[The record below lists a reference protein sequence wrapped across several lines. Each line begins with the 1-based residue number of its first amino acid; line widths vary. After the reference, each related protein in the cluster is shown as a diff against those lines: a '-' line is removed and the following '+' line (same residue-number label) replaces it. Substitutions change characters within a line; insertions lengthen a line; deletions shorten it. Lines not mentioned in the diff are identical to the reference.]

1 MPYHTARLRT
11 LALVRTATRPHTPPV
26 PFVTLMHPVI
36 TFIGG
41 GNMAASLIGGL
52 RAAGRPAASLRVVEI
67 SAERRSWLQ
76 QEFGV
81 RTSDDAAAATV
92 GAAAIVLAVKP
103 QQMQDVCSKL
113 KLDSGTVVISIAAGV
128 RLDSLQRWL
137 GDDHHYIRCMPNTP
151 ALLQAGIT
159 GLYAS
164 PQTSAAAREL
174 AQGVLS
180 AAGEYVWVDAETLLD
195 AVTAL
200 SGSGPA
206 YFFLLTEVLRDAGI
220 SLGLPAETAARLAEQ
235 TFIGSARMAGADVDV
250 SELRRRV
257 TSKGGTTE
265 AAVNHL
271 LGAGIQPLFNA
282 ALQAAAQRG
291 AALGAQLDQK
301 GS

>member
-1 MPYHTARLRT
+1 
-11 LALVRTATRPHTPPV
+11 
-26 PFVTLMHPVI
+26 MHPVI

-52 RAAGRPAASLRVVEI
+52 RAAGHPANSLRVVEI
-67 SAERRSWLQ
+67 SAERCSWLQ

-81 RTSDDAAAATV
+81 SASADAAATTS
-92 GAAAIVLAVKP
+92 GAAAVVLAVKP
-103 QQMQDVCSKL
+103 QQMQEVCGNL
-113 KLDSGTVVISIAAGV
+113 KLASGTVVISIAAGV
-128 RLDSLQRWL
+128 RLDSLRRWL
-137 GDDHHYIRCMPNTP
+137 GDSHHYIRCMPNTP

-164 PQTSAAAREL
+164 PQTGSAAREL
-174 AQGVLS
+174 AQAVLA
-180 AAGEYVWVDAETLLD
+180 AAGECVWVDAESQLD

-206 YFFLLTEVLRDAGI
+206 YFFLLTEVLREAGI
-220 SLGLPAETAARLAEQ
+220 ALGLPADTAARLAEQ
-235 TFIGSARMAGADVDV
+235 TFIGSARMAGGDVDV

-282 ALQAAAQRG
+282 ALTAAAQRG
-291 AALGAQLDQK
+291 AELGAQLDQQV
-301 GS
+301 S